1 MKHLFGIALALCLST
16 TANAETPTC
25 YEHLGKTYEDGGG
38 GFDGMYD
45 IPLLRKL
52 YYALLQ
58 EMNKAQREEALASE
72 QVTRLLGPCLLDG
85 AKFTYEP

>member
-16 TANAETPTC
+16 SANAVTLKC

-52 YYALLQ
+52 YYALIQ
-58 EMNKAQREEALASE
+58 EMDEDQKQEARKSE
-72 QVTRLLGPCLLDG
+72 QVTRLLGPCLMDG
-85 AKFTYEP
+85 KEFTYEP